1 MCVLMLLYAICVI
14 ILLYMCPYTIY
25 AANLGDM
32 LAGLDICVLIL
43 LYVSSYCCMCVL
55 ILYTHAHTHAGL
67 VASFQSMS
75 RQPFSDLGSVTSAH
89 VRASDTLS
97 TVSTSSEVSK
107 SKANVVRV
115 SPHMLV
121 ACEGLS
127 TSDQSV
133 LKPQYGKCRTRLT
146 SRRTRYNPILR
157 P

>member
-1 MCVLMLLYAICVI
+1 
-14 ILLYMCPYTIY
+14 
-25 AANLGDM
+25 
-32 LAGLDICVLIL
+32 
-43 LYVSSYCCMCVL
+43 MCVL

-133 LKPQYGKCRTRLT
+133 LKPQYGKCRSRLT
-146 SRRTRYNPILR
+146 SRRACYHPILR
-157 P
+157 PQDILIRRTEALRHTTTGEHSRHVVHVAWRGTYETLPPHTEAFSHTNSTC